1 MAQLLWMIAL
11 TSLENLAGAEAQD
24 VAVGDG
30 GGGTVL
36 LPASVSVLLLHAIIV
51 IIIIAI
57 AIIYLKRAFIF
68 LLFLNRLI
76 NRLLPNLTAVQLIKP
91 FAIA

>member
-57 AIIYLKRAFIF
+57 TMIYLKPAFIF
-68 LLFLNRLI
+68 CSF
-76 NRLLPNLTAVQLIKP
+76 
-91 FAIA
+91 